1 MSKRFEQALIALIKE
16 QGSDA
21 DTLFRS
27 FVNEHLGIT
36 DEPVIEA
43 AEDDMLSGD
52 VEAEPDDTG
61 LTEHDGEEQKTPE
74 IYLTTEQEHQDFFL
88 KYNAWRGAKS
98 ENQDNVFQIR
108 TEGRCLAVIHCE
120 LEDQYT
126 LQIMELGRNY
136 FGLTTTINTGE
147 RDYYEDLGFTAE
159 DEAQSFIN
167 SI

>member
-21 DTLFRS
+21 DTLFKS

-36 DEPVIEA
+36 DQAVTESS
-43 AEDDMLSGD
+43 EDDMLSGD
-52 VEAEPDDTG
+52 IEAEPDDTG
-61 LTEHDGEEQKTPE
+61 LTEGDEQSHPE
-74 IYLTTEQEHQDFFL
+74 IQLTNEQEHQDFFM
-88 KYNAWRGAKS
+88 KYNEWRGAKS

-108 TEGRCLAVIHCE
+108 TEGRCLAEIRCE

-136 FGLTTTINTGE
+136 YGLTTTINTGE
-147 RDYYEDLGFTAE
+147 RDYYEDLGFADE